1 MSEILFLLEES
12 PKGETHT
19 KENAS
24 NILDMTHPNSK
35 CVSHS
40 ATNPS
45 SLNPPSR
52 LLFPC
57 PTDHHVPNALGPAA
71 GCFAAA
77 SSQIQKLAR
86 PDVVVLVL
94 CRTSA
99 LRPNAE
105 PLHFGSAEP
114 LHFEQMQNLCTSSK
128 CRTSALW
135 ICRTSALWTHRQWSQ
150 SAEPLIS
157 SQPIS
162 APRSRERTSAQQ
174 ASSPS
179 PSASRPVELV
189 QALCAKA
196 MIEFFSCLFLS

>member
-1 MSEILFLLEES
+1 MLLFSSCAEPLHFAQMQNLCTLDLQTSALRPNAEPLHFEQMQNLCTS
-12 PKGETHT
+12 PKCRTSALWT
-19 KENAS
+19 CRTSALRANAEP
-24 NILDMTHPNSK
+24 LCT
-35 CVSHS
+35 
-40 ATNPS
+40 S
-45 SLNPPSR
+45 SLEQMQN
-52 LLFPC
+52 LC
-57 PTDHHVPNALGPAA
+57 T
-71 GCFAAA
+71 
-77 SSQIQKLAR
+77 SSK
-86 PDVVVLVL
+86 